1 MMQSRKVRIYAPG
14 RSHVNFGGIYFV
26 TPLHVAP
33 ENAISFVL
41 SKTVSDLIED
51 APRKITPDRLPFSNL
66 SSVRNMIIIAARVL
80 EEVNDVSQKRGIQSG
95 LTGSCVTPE
104 NF

>member
-1 MMQSRKVRIYAPG
+1 MLPAVPMSISAEFISLRPCTWPPKTRQF
-14 RSHVNFGGIYFV
+14 RSV
-26 TPLHVAP
+26 
-33 ENAISFVL
+33 